1 MLYSIIV
8 GNIGT
13 AAEYACEKQARATF
27 AEYVL
32 CSKEMQGRAAGE
44 SVTLMHGGEILAE
57 HVGALDSESYFED

>member
-1 MLYSIIV
+1 MYIIIV

-13 AAEYACEKQARATF
+13 VCEYACEKQARATF

-44 SVTLMHGGEILAE
+44 SVTLMQGGEILAE
-57 HVGALDSESYFED
+57 HIGALDSESYFED